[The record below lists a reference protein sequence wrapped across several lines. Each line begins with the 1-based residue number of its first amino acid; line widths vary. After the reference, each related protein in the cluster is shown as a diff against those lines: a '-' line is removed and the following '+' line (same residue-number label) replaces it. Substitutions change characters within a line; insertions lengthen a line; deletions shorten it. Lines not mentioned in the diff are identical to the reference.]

1 MFVWVPFL
9 GEGNIWP
16 FVLICCLS
24 GLSLGAD
31 MALPASIQ
39 ADVVDLDWLESGQQR
54 TGLFFAAWSMATK
67 LSLALAIVICF
78 PILDVIGFSPG
89 GDNSDGAL
97 FGLAALYGLLPV
109 IIKLGATILVWNF
122 PIGAAEQAD
131 IRASL
136 AKRLETEKTTIAS
149 QEML

>member
-1 MFVWVPFL
+1 
-9 GEGNIWP
+9 
-16 FVLICCLS
+16 CLS
-24 GLSLGAD
+24 GLALGAD

-54 TGLFFAAWSMATK
+54 TGFFFAVWSMATK

-78 PILDVIGFSPG
+78 PILDVIGFEAG
-89 GDNSDGAL
+89 GDNSEVAL
-97 FGLAALYGLLPV
+97 LGLATLYGLLPV

-131 IRASL
+131 IRANL
-136 AKRLETEKTTIAS
+136 AERLEAEETAVVGHRH
-149 QEML
+149 